1 MNASGSDSWLPEL
14 DAVIAAPKHHRL
26 MLESDQVRVLETI
39 VPPGEIVPLHTHRW
53 PAVYHILSWSDILRR
68 GPTGEVELDT
78 RGQPPPTVPGAA
90 WSGPLGPHTLENVGQ
105 DVIHVVSVELKAGQP
120 PACL

>member
-1 MNASGSDSWLPEL
+1 MSSNFSWPAEL

-26 MLESDQVRVLETI
+26 MLENERVRVLQTI

-68 GPTGEVELDT
+68 GPSGEVEVDT
-78 RGQPPPTVPGAA
+78 RGRPPPTVPGASWA
-90 WSGPLGPHTLENVGQ
+90 GPLGPHTLENVGGGI
-105 DVIHVVSVELKAGQP
+105 VHGVSGELKDGASVRG
-120 PACL
+120 L